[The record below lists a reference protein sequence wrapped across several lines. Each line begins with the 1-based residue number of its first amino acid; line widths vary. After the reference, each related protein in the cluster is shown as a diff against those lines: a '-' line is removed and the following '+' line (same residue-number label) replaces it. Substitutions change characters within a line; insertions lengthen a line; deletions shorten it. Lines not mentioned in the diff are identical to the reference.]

1 MSRLWG
7 QINSIDLPHWLRKP
21 AYRLYIWMFD
31 CHVEEAVVEDIS
43 RYKNLSEFFRRM
55 LKPGVRPIDVN
66 SSLVSMNGCFTEA
79 DRSINR

>member
-7 QINSIDLPHWLRKP
+7 LINSIDLPHWLRKP

-55 LKPGVRPIDVN
+55 LKPGMRPLDAQV
-66 SSLVSMNGCFTEA
+66 SLVSMRGCFIQA
-79 DRSINR
+79 DELINQ